1 MEDFLVTDKAAKL
14 CLWRHKMWRNQFFNL
29 LYSLENTKLKFYNH
43 AIFGHS
49 KHSNLGDR
57 CPDSFFID
65 LMLIIISLSGIRS
78 ILIRKLLKSILH
90 FRGKVKLSFPLL
102 WLQDSLGYLT
112 TLRMTFITPFYHV
125 LWERSQ
131 TRHLK
136 ERKDVRRVLQV
147 TVNLFFS
154 YLACMSGACLQSF
167 TGVELAH
174 SECRPEQDPVMGA
187 WKCRLISITWIL
199 HKIS

>member
-1 MEDFLVTDKAAKL
+1 M
-14 CLWRHKMWRNQFFNL
+14 RRNQFFNL

-65 LMLIIISLSGIRS
+65 LMLIIISLPGIRS
-78 ILIRKLLKSILH
+78 ILIRKLLKSTLLL
-90 FRGKVKLSFPLL
+90 RRKVEISFPLS

-125 LWERSQ
+125 LRERSQ

-174 SECRPEQDPVMGA
+174 SECRPEQDTIIGA
-187 WKCRLISITWIL
+187 WKYRLISITWTL
-199 HKIS
+199 DKIP